1 MKSSTPAI
9 PSYVSPFLTGAMAED
24 AKGNWATSP
33 TGTPSAVEMKLLADS
48 NIYYGF
54 AAYDPDTYTGKQAGQ
69 YQLTLGYNSTAEV
82 SDDAKGISWGNKS
95 DVCSGYA
102 GLLNPSFTLSTDKKS
117 CDLGE
122 HGWEAAGIPA
132 KPVVLKNYTLQF
144 NLDAAVPTGNKV
156 YLAGSWNAWNTGDLA
171 NELCTLSADRKTVT
185 KVMTS
190 VLCSTYKYGLL
201 YEADDATALTW
212 AHKSDSCF
220 VADGAY
226 TPKASQGDNYTLNI
240 ADGFNEALNFDV
252 TIKAV
257 ISDVATGN
265 AVAYKGA
272 LPDDWGSL
280 HEMAAVDGEANTYSL
295 KLTFRP
301 YNAGKYEFG
310 IAQCSAT
317 GTGNDRKL
325 TQLDKLGWMG
335 DADNPSGSGF
345 NNLQLAVGEVASTV
359 TVTGTF
365 AAGSG
370 TLA

>member
-1 MKSSTPAI
+1 MTKNRFIKFAMVAASIGMLASCGGKTASSSSSSSSAAASSSAASSSSSVAPSSTSSSKAAPVIPSEDGKVTFYFEMKSSTPAI

-54 AAYDPDTYTGKQAGQ
+54 AAYDPDTYTGKQAGE

-95 DVCSGYA
+95 DVCSGYS
-102 GLLNPSFTLSTDKKS
+102 GLLNPSFTLSADKKS

-122 HGWEAAGIPA
+122 HGWEAAGIPS

-190 VLCSTYKYGLL
+190 VLCSTYKYDLL

-212 AHKSDSCF
+212 NHKSDSCF

-226 TPKASQGDNYTLNI
+226 TPKASQGDKYTLNI
-240 ADGFNEALNFDV
+240 ADGFNEALNFEV

-257 ISDVATGN
+257 ISDVA
-265 AVAYKGA
+265 
-272 LPDDWGSL
+272 
-280 HEMAAVDGEANTYSL
+280 
-295 KLTFRP
+295 R
-301 YNAGKYEFG
+301 
-310 IAQCSAT
+310 
-317 GTGNDRKL
+317 RKCRRL
-325 TQLDKLGWMG
+325 
-335 DADNPSGSGF
+335 
-345 NNLQLAVGEVASTV
+345 
-359 TVTGTF
+359 
-365 AAGSG
+365 
-370 TLA
+370 